1 MAGSFMCVEASA
13 FRELGGFS
21 RELFAAEEV
30 EFSQRLMR
38 LGRRRRQRIVILS
51 RHPLLTSGRKLKLYS
66 ARETL
71 GFFLKATLR
80 PRKMLTDRNA
90 CALWYDGRR

>member
-1 MAGSFMCVEASA
+1 MEASA

-30 EFSQRLMR
+30 EFSHRLKR
-38 LGRRRRQRIVILS
+38 LARRRGKRLVILS
-51 RHPLLTSGRKLKLYS
+51 RHPLLTSGRKIKLYS

-71 GFFLKATLR
+71 VFIIKASLR
-80 PRKMLTDRNA
+80 PRKMLTDRRA
-90 CALWYDGRR
+90 CAIWYDGRR